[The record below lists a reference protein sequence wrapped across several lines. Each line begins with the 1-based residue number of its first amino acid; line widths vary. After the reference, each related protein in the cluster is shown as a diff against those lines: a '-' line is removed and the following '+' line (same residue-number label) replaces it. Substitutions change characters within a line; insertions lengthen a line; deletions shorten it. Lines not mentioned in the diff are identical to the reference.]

1 MDKSLIH
8 KTIAEIKQSVIIHPQ
23 FQQAYELIVNAYEM
37 NCSVGV
43 PQHLICVGESGTG
56 KSTLKEQ
63 IAKSFPAVELE
74 DQLIVPVLVIDTPPL
89 PTVKNLAETV
99 LVKLGDPLFHK
110 GSAIDKTHRIHN
122 FFSRLGVKLV
132 IFDELQHFIDQGK
145 VTSPLQ
151 VSDWLKALIDN
162 TKIST
167 VLMGLNRSEQ
177 LLQVNEQL
185 RRRYSQK
192 IDLKPF
198 VLPDDQH
205 NFVGVLV
212 KLQEKLNMLEPIDLN
227 DSDLIKRIYFA
238 TNGIIDYMVK
248 LLLGAFEIAINK
260 NLLGITKDCLEQA
273 FIERIWVQGQD
284 ELNPFNYKFKWQ
296 KLDKRDMP
304 FHKQAILKT
313 REGIWEK

>member
-1 MDKSLIH
+1 MDKSLLH

-37 NCSVGV
+37 NCLVGV

-63 IAKSFPAVELE
+63 IAKSFPPKKLAN
-74 DQLIVPVLVIDTPPL
+74 QLTVPVVVINTPAQ

-99 LVKLGDPLFHK
+99 LIKLGDPLFHK
-110 GSAIDKTHRIHN
+110 GSATDKTYRIQN
-122 FFSRLGVKLV
+122 YFNRLSVKLV

-145 VTSPLQ
+145 ATTPLQ

-162 TKIST
+162 TKVST
-167 VLMGLNRSEQ
+167 VLMGLNRSEE

-185 RRRYSQK
+185 RRRFSQRV
-192 IDLKPF
+192 DLKPF
-198 VLPDDQH
+198 VLPEDQQSL
-205 NFVGVLV
+205 VGVLV
-212 KLQEKLNMLEPIDLN
+212 KLQEKLNMLEPMDLN
-227 DSDLIKRIYFA
+227 DSDLINRFYFA
-238 TNGIIDYMVK
+238 TNGVIDYMVK

-260 NLLGITKDCLEQA
+260 NLLGITRGCLEQA
-273 FIERIWVQGQD
+273 FKERIWVQGLE
-284 ELNPFNYKFKWQ
+284 ELNPFNHKFKWQ

-304 FHKQAILKT
+304 FHKQPIIKLK
-313 REGIWEK
+313 GSV

>member
-1 MDKSLIH
+1 MDKSIIH
-8 KTIAEIKQSVIIHPQ
+8 KTIAEIKQSVIMHPQ

-37 NCSVGV
+37 NCSVGI

-56 KSTLKEQ
+56 KSTLKDQ
-63 IAKSFPAVELE
+63 VAKSFPPVELE
-74 DQLIVPVLVIDTPPL
+74 DQLIVPVLVINTPPL

-99 LVKLGDPLFHK
+99 LVKLGDPLFYK

-122 FFSRLGVKLV
+122 FFNRLGVKLV

-151 VSDWLKALIDN
+151 VSDWLKSLIDN
-162 TKIST
+162 TKVST

-185 RRRYSQK
+185 RRRFSQK

-198 VLPDDQH
+198 VLPDDQQS
-205 NFVGVLV
+205 FVGVLV
-212 KLQEKLNMLEPIDLN
+212 KLQEKLNMLEPMNLN
-227 DSDLIKRIYFA
+227 DSDLVKRIYFA

-248 LLLGAFEIAINK
+248 LFLGAFEIAINK
-260 NLLGITKDCLEQA
+260 KLLGITQDCLEQA
-273 FIERIWVQGQD
+273 FIERIWGQGHND
-284 ELNPFNYKFKWQ
+284 LNPFNSKFSWLR
-296 KLDKRDMP
+296 LDKRDMP
-304 FHKQAILKT
+304 FYKQSITKSKGSL
-313 REGIWEK
+313 